1 MAIKQISPIH
11 LDEGHLVANGA
22 TVLGG
27 QVVVLDNS
35 GEFLSPATPDYNGVP
50 YGFCYKASVAE
61 PANNLYIPFNQ
72 YKAPLNRQ
80 SVILTKGALV
90 ELWNDGTGPVFNT
103 DVVGVNSGTPLY
115 IGLHSVTN
123 TPCLVA
129 TADANYANA
138 AGGIQVAVV
147 EKAPADANDVL
158 TARIEL

>member
-27 QVVVLDNS
+27 QVVKLVANVTS
-35 GEFLSPATPDYNGVP
+35 GENELTPALYNDTTVP

-80 SVILTKGALV
+80 SVILTKGARV
-90 ELWNDGTGPVFNT
+90 ELWNDGTGPVFEA
-103 DVVGVNSGTPLY
+103 DVVNVTSGTPLY
-115 IGLHSVTN
+115 ISASN
-123 TPCLVA
+123 TLTA
-129 TADANYANA
+129 TPATSNANE
-138 AGGIQVAVV
+138 AGSIQVAIV
-147 EKAPADANDVL
+147 EKAPASTDGVL

>member
-11 LDEGHLVANGA
+11 LDEGHLVANDA

-27 QVVVLDNS
+27 QVVKLVANVTS
-35 GEFLSPATPDYNGVP
+35 GENELTPALYTDTTVP

-80 SVILTKGALV
+80 SVILTKGARV
-90 ELWNDGTGPVFNT
+90 ELWNDGTGPVFEA
-103 DVVGVNSGTPLY
+103 DVVNVTSGTPLY
-115 IGLHSVTN
+115 ISTN
-123 TPCLVA
+123 SRLTATPA
-129 TADANYANA
+129 TSNANE
-138 AGGIQVAVV
+138 AGSIQVAIV
-147 EKAPADANDVL
+147 EKAPANENDVL

>member
-27 QVVVLDNS
+27 QVVKLVANVTS
-35 GEFLSPATPDYNGVP
+35 GENELTPALYNDTTVP

-80 SVILTKGALV
+80 SVILTKGARV
-90 ELWNDGTGPVFNT
+90 ELWNDGTGPVFEA
-103 DVVGVNSGTPLY
+103 DVVNVTSGTPLY
-115 IGLHSVTN
+115 ISINN
-123 TPCLVA
+123 TLTITPA
-129 TADANYANA
+129 TSNANE
-138 AGGIQVAVV
+138 AGSIQVAVV
-147 EKAPADANDVL
+147 EKAPASTDGVL

>member
-11 LDEGHLVANGA
+11 LDEGHLVANDA

-27 QVVVLDNS
+27 QVVKLVANVTS
-35 GEFLSPATPDYNGVP
+35 GENELTPALYTDTTVP

-80 SVILTKGALV
+80 SVILTKGARV
-90 ELWNDGTGPVFNT
+90 ELWNDGTGPVFEA
-103 DVVGVNSGTPLY
+103 DVVNVTSGTPLY
-115 IGLHSVTN
+115 ISANSRLTA
-123 TPCLVA
+123 TPA
-129 TADANYANA
+129 TSNANE
-138 AGGIQVAVV
+138 AGSIQVAIV
-147 EKAPADANDVL
+147 EKAPANENDVL

>member
-27 QVVVLDNS
+27 QVVKLVANATS
-35 GEFLSPATPDYNGVP
+35 GENELTPALYNDTTVP

-80 SVILTKGALV
+80 SVILTKGALA
-90 ELWNDGTGPVFNT
+90 EFWNDGTGAVFEA
-103 DVVGVNSGTPLY
+103 DVVNAVSGTPLY
-115 IGLHSVTN
+115 ISANSLLTA
-123 TPCLVA
+123 TPA
-129 TADANYANA
+129 TSNA
-138 AGGIQVAVV
+138 GEAGAIQVAVV
-147 EKAPADANDVL
+147 EKAPANAQDVL
-158 TARIEL
+158 VARIEL

>member
-27 QVVVLDNS
+27 QVVKLVANVTS
-35 GEFLSPATPDYNGVP
+35 GENELTPALYNDTMVP

-80 SVILTKGALV
+80 SVILTKGARV
-90 ELWNDGTGPVFNT
+90 ELWNDGTGPVFEA
-103 DVVGVNSGTPLY
+103 DVVNVTSGTPLY
-115 IGLHSVTN
+115 ISASN
-123 TPCLVA
+123 TLTA
-129 TADANYANA
+129 TPATSNANE
-138 AGGIQVAVV
+138 AGSIQVAIV
-147 EKAPADANDVL
+147 EKAPASTDGVL